1 MILLQ
6 KLCFSHLFLLFAF
19 TCSFHFNFAKKKHWH
34 DFQDWQA
41 LLISRATPKAW
52 KQTLSYQSGPQKVIH
67 LSANSSL
74 TGEKKMETGKFSLF
88 QPTETIVL
96 SGMENG
102 VFQTQNLLPDMR
114 PGFWP
119 KIQRDGLGH
128 HLHTTLLPLELVS
141 FVLFILLD
149 IVSRVFFWKPI
160 ICCLLQNADCPP
172 CFFSPQF
179 CKDNPN

>member
-1 MILLQ
+1 MYCANTFKEQSFYQRIIEKKNSL
-6 KLCFSHLFLLFAF
+6 KSHYCKNSASHHYFCYFAF
-19 TCSFHFNFAKKKHWH
+19 TSSFHFNFAKKKHWH

-67 LSANSSL
+67 LSTNSSL
-74 TGEKKMETGKFSLF
+74 TGEKKMGTGKFSLF

-141 FVLFILLD
+141 LL
-149 IVSRVFFWKPI
+149 
-160 ICCLLQNADCPP
+160 
-172 CFFSPQF
+172 CFFPLGHVH
-179 CKDNPN
+179 